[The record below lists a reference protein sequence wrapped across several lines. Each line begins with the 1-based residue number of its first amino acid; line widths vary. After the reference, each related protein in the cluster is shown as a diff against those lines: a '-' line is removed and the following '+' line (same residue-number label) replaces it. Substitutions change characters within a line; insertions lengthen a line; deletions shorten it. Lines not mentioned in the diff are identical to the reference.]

1 MGKPFIFFDLGQ
13 TLIDEWSYVSYFD
26 NILFTTLNDFG
37 ARIDQRN
44 YFALRNNL
52 VQERKFGSSGF
63 MEMVSLMARLTLP
76 IGYDTTINERLK
88 DDLLRNKRD
97 LIKLFGEVQEIIPLL
112 SKNFSLGII
121 SNNSSGSANLLI
133 QHDLEKYFEIICL
146 SEKIGFRKPDHKIFQ
161 KALVESKSNIHD
173 CIMVG
178 DRLDIDIMPANELGM
193 ITIRT
198 LDSLYKIQ
206 TPINKN
212 ENPKFTI
219 KSLNELPQLLSSII
233 N

>member
-1 MGKPFIFFDLGQ
+1 MNGV
-13 TLIDEWSYVSYFD
+13 TLSYFD
-26 NILFTTLNDFG
+26 NILFTTLNEFG
-37 ARIDQRN
+37 ARVNQRN

-97 LIKLFGEVQEIIPLL
+97 LIKLFREVQEIIPVI

-133 QHDLEKYFEIICL
+133 L
-146 SEKIGFRKPDHKIFQ
+146 
-161 KALVESKSNIHD
+161 
-173 CIMVG
+173 
-178 DRLDIDIMPANELGM
+178 
-193 ITIRT
+193 T
-198 LDSLYKIQ
+198 LPGKV
-206 TPINKN
+206 
-212 ENPKFTI
+212 F
-219 KSLNELPQLLSSII
+219 
-233 N
+233 